1 MRLAA
6 LVLTLAGVTAAPAL
20 AQTDKRIPVFAV
32 DGRVFSTGLKADST
46 TAENLGLA
54 LEDLPTRGN
63 GIVGGAHVYPLR
75 GTNMALGIG
84 AEFMVARGVKQPKD
98 VQGQPI
104 GTRVERHIGS
114 FSPMVSIN
122 FGHRDGWSYL
132 SGGMGPLSYATF
144 TGEQAPVEGPPR
156 KATINM
162 GGGARWF
169 FNRHLAF
176 CFDVRFYL
184 TRPEAIQG
192 DYPGRARERILV
204 LSGGIALR

>member
-6 LVLTLAGVTAAPAL
+6 LVVTLAAVTAAPAV
-20 AQTDKRIPVFAV
+20 AQTDKRIPTFAV
-32 DGRVFSTGLKADST
+32 DGRVFSSGLKADAT
-46 TAENLGLA
+46 TAENLELA
-54 LEDLPTRGN
+54 LQDLPSRAN
-63 GIVGGAHVYPLR
+63 GLVGGAHVYPLR
-75 GTNMALGIG
+75 WTNMALGVG

-104 GTRVERHIGS
+104 GTRVESQIKS
-114 FSPMVSIN
+114 FSPSVSIN
-122 FGHRDGWSYL
+122 FGHRNGWSYL
-132 SGGMGPLSYATF
+132 SGGMGPLSYITF
-144 TGEQAPVEGPPR
+144 TGQQAPADSPPK

-192 DYPGRARERILV
+192 ELPGRARQRLLV
-204 LSGGIALR
+204 LSGGIAIK